1 MIKIFKPIAF
11 AAFAVLMIIPMV
23 VAATENETAVEK
35 VFTAVENDP
44 ASIINN
50 YLQAIGGIEKIKS
63 LKSAVIVMES
73 KFNGATIRLRD
84 LVDQANEKY
93 LQEVVFM
100 GNVASKT
107 VLADGRAT
115 VSAMGQSRP
124 VPEQM
129 LKNLKARTYVVPE
142 AHYREWGYTME
153 YKGTQKINKEEAHRI
168 LVKTPSGMEMTE
180 YYSVKTGLKLRS
192 VSSAAGE
199 FNYSNYKAVDG
210 VLWPMNVSLQN
221 PNMPFTLE
229 ADVVSVLFNQ
239 ELDPADFR

>member
-1 MIKIFKPIAF
+1 MIKIVKPIVLAG
-11 AAFAVLMIIPMV
+11 FAVLLNMPMLS
-23 VAATENETAVEK
+23 AATDDVIAVEK
-35 VFTAVENDP
+35 LFARVENEP
-44 ASIINN
+44 ARIINN
-50 YLQAIGGIEKIKS
+50 YLQAIGGTEKIKS
-63 LKSAVIVMES
+63 LTSAVVIMES

-107 VLADGRAT
+107 LLADGRAT
-115 VSAMGQSRP
+115 ISAMGQSRP

-129 LKNLKARTYVVPE
+129 LQSLKTRAYVVPE
-142 AHYREWGYTME
+142 AYYGDWGYTME

-199 FNYSNYKAVDG
+199 FNYSNYKAIDG
-210 VLWPMNVSLQN
+210 VLWPMNISIQN